1 MLEKQT
7 HARLGKEPSEIKG
20 GTIAGA
26 HTELGRVCVPS
37 TQNERPHNTQRSRS
51 SSKKGVAS
59 AGITLALD

>member
-26 HTELGRVCVPS
+26 HTELGRVVFPVPRMKDPI
-37 TQNERPHNTQRSRS
+37 TPNAAGRVLRRVLPQRE
-51 SSKKGVAS
+51 
-59 AGITLALD
+59 